1 MKDSKGGRDENQFI
15 NKNNIPQNL
24 KKVINSQNKQKRNT
38 FNKGIYNININN
50 FNINTR
56 KYLPRTYSNKTIEI
70 MKDFKKVLEKTE
82 LIKKTLFNDK
92 RIFTN
97 FNTNNNNDK
106 IKRKSKLREKLYLKN
121 DLRNNFKLH
130 KSPININR
138 IKIFN
143 NDKDF
148 SSQFASGKYRKYKT
162 PTINRKISYIN
173 SSTKN
178 LNENL
183 EESNINFKNKNLKK
197 EGDFLVN
204 ENALLSSRLK
214 ECKSKI
220 QKTKSFNKC
229 TNINYFDENLK
240 KFINSL
246 KSSLNYNLNNNLD
259 IAKLIIKTLKEI
271 KSLKKNFDFKLR
283 IERNKN
289 LISKKIEENNKKYNK
304 LKKENYKLINE
315 LEMLK
320 INMTRLKSTEK
331 LLSLKYESELKS
343 KQDKIDLI
351 TKLKFTMIKLNK
363 SQQGLNKNRLV
374 AENLKLNNI
383 NKSNKNISEL
393 NQLNLIFNFLS
404 NQKNILI
411 NINKKL
417 KLDNDK
423 TAINFDKNK
432 IKELRENLDII
443 SKNNLETKLKLEKK
457 EKQIIILKDVI
468 NRYTKALNQGNM
480 KDIIFKLDLDK
491 LTKEDYDDREYKNLL
506 INDRIRNSINKKNY
520 FQNKKNIKQVNIIKT
535 YEKILNQKDIEI
547 SNLEDKIEYN
557 NGILKIIEDKV
568 KPLYKKNNNNI
579 LPKANSFIYSKSFNN
594 LIDINSIENIDKK
607 SKQEKLFDK
616 LRKKKNKNLY
626 MDNIHNNF
634 NEKLISNKN
643 YLQKNIF
650 I

>member
-1 MKDSKGGRDENQFI
+1 MKDSKGGPDENQFI

-162 PTINRKISYIN
+162 PTINRKISYIS

-393 NQLNLIFNFLS
+393 NQLNLIFNFLT

-432 IKELRENLDII
+432 IKELRENLDIL

-626 MDNIHNNF
+626 MENIHNNF

-643 YLQKNIF
+643 YW
-650 I
+650 

>member
-1 MKDSKGGRDENQFI
+1 MKDSKGGPDENQLI

-271 KSLKKNFDFKLR
+271 KSLKKNFDFKLKR
-283 IERNKN
+283 ERNKN

-393 NQLNLIFNFLS
+393 NQLNLIFNFLT

-432 IKELRENLDII
+432 IKELRENLDIL

-557 NGILKIIEDKV
+557 NGILRIIEDKV

-634 NEKLISNKN
+634 NEKLVSNKN
-643 YLQKNIF
+643 YW
-650 I
+650 

>member
-393 NQLNLIFNFLS
+393 NQLNLIFNFLT

-643 YLQKNIF
+643 YW
-650 I
+650 